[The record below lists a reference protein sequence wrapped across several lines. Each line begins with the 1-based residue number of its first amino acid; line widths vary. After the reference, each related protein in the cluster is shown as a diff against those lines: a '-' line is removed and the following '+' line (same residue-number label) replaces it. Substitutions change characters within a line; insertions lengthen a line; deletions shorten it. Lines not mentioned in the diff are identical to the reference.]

1 MKQIISRVTAMK
13 KKCKEEFDHFS
24 DKYPVATCAL
34 AFLGAPVL
42 LVGAL
47 TLTTT
52 EVMLPFGINRP
63 LSSRVGFMVNS
74 SCSNLA
80 RTFPAARS
88 FPTIRRF
95 GSCVLPAV

>member
-1 MKQIISRVTAMK
+1 MMKQIINRVTTMK

-34 AFLGAPVL
+34 AFLGAPAL

-52 EVMLPFGINRP
+52 VVMLPFGI
-63 LSSRVGFMVNS
+63 V
-74 SCSNLA
+74 
-80 RTFPAARS
+80 
-88 FPTIRRF
+88 F
-95 GSCVLPAV
+95 GWI

>member
-1 MKQIISRVTAMK
+1 MIICGKHKEGMMKQIISRVTAMK

-42 LVGAL
+42 LVRAL

-52 EVMLPFGINRP
+52 VVMLPFGI
-63 LSSRVGFMVNS
+63 V
-74 SCSNLA
+74 
-80 RTFPAARS
+80 
-88 FPTIRRF
+88 F
-95 GSCVLPAV
+95 GWI

>member
-1 MKQIISRVTAMK
+1 MMKQIISQVTAMK

-47 TLTTT
+47 TLT
-52 EVMLPFGINRP
+52 LQ
-63 LSSRVGFMVNS
+63 LW
-74 SCSNLA
+74 
-80 RTFPAARS
+80 
-88 FPTIRRF
+88 
-95 GSCVLPAV
+95 